1 MNLGGTAMIGSF
13 ILGAL
18 TGGAIVWFYGRD
30 IRQFVDEK
38 TSTVRTRA
46 ADTLQSAAQGLQSAK
61 DRIEGG
67 FSGERRSG

>member
-1 MNLGGTAMIGSF
+1 MIGSF

-30 IRQFVDEK
+30 IREYVDDK

-46 ADTLQSAAQGLQSAK
+46 ADTLQSAAEGLQSAK
-61 DRIEGG
+61 DKIETGLGG
-67 FSGERRSG
+67 SRRPS